1 MLVIHIYNDFDSG
14 RSLARCG
21 VLPGGGVP
29 IVRRPLDG
37 TGCVVLLSCTDSSS
51 FRVRCNTRKD
61 ARQFGRPD
69 KECGGV

>member
-21 VLPGGGVP
+21 VLPGGGSFQLYDGRWT
-29 IVRRPLDG
+29 VRA
-37 TGCVVLLSCTDSSS
+37 VDSSS
-51 FRVRCNTRKD
+51 FSGRCYNRKD